1 MTERRRGNRIHN
13 KTRDTGN
20 AVHLRKKQGHSLSST
35 RKRQIP
41 GGSMAASLP
50 PTVDSM
56 EHTLPYL
63 ISITGVSWIICARTR
78 RLKTAQADRAIQR
91 RCQHLGLQAE
101 LCRLITEL
109 LLARRIHYEA
119 LIIFDIQDWFSGL
132 HKGGQQLALLIGMA
146 LLVDRQIEAGDQ
158 RRDLLQVIFQRYG
171 QPQGVGLPGEK
182 AVVIE
187 LIGGIESK
195 TTILQIAID
204 VIRIDAITP
213 LVASQL
219 QAGAHQFADFAG

>member
-1 MTERRRGNRIHN
+1 M
-13 KTRDTGN
+13 
-20 AVHLRKKQGHSLSST
+20 
-35 RKRQIP
+35 
-41 GGSMAASLP
+41 
-50 PTVDSM
+50 
-56 EHTLPYL
+56 
-63 ISITGVSWIICARTR
+63 
-78 RLKTAQADRAIQR
+78 
-91 RCQHLGLQAE
+91 
-101 LCRLITEL
+101 
-109 LLARRIHYEA
+109 LARRIHHEA
-119 LIIFDIQDWFSGL
+119 LIVFDIQDWFSGL

-158 RRDLLQVIFQRYG
+158 RRDLQQIIFQRYG

-219 QAGAHQFADFAG
+219 QAGAHQFADFAGANIQPDLAGPTG